1 MNQACD
7 FILSKHPTLIA
18 TNITLPTIT
27 AIQRTEKIPVFMM
40 VAPRPDLA
48 GLTNEKGLAPKN
60 LFGVYETLDYIDT
73 AVVLINQLMPS
84 AKRIGTVYN
93 QSEPQSQDAF
103 DVLQKKCKELGLRA
117 DQSSGK

>member
-1 MNQACD
+1 MCGFVLTNPGQNAEPTPTVGFLDFIQDPTIELAKNGFLMLWHRKVSEKDSTITVVYSNAQGDIPTLNQACD

-48 GLTNEKGLAPKN
+48 GLTNEKVWL
-60 LFGVYETLDYIDT
+60 
-73 AVVLINQLMPS
+73 
-84 AKRIGTVYN
+84 
-93 QSEPQSQDAF
+93 
-103 DVLQKKCKELGLRA
+103 
-117 DQSSGK
+117 